1 MFGRIYAMIAA
12 LTASVGTVVASATTQ
27 ATAAASSATAA
38 ASSATAAASSATAAA
53 AARTAVESIGHV
65 IDDEVSAYAADSSF
79 TARFGGT
86 VRDAGNVLSAAP
98 LLVVWECSAAPTA
111 VAAGDEGT
119 VMWHS
124 TLAARGSCVV
134 QPDTNGPDVGEWS
147 VLLTFA
153 AETTVKMIAF
163 PLGGMPSATT
173 GTAS

>member
-38 ASSATAAASSATAAA
+38 A

-65 IDDEVSAYAADSSF
+65 IDDEVSAYAVDSSF

>member
-1 MFGRIYAMIAA
+1 MFGRIYALMAA
-12 LTASVGTVVASATTQ
+12 FSASVGTVVASATTQ
-27 ATAAASSATAA
+27 ATAA

>member
-27 ATAAASSATAA
+27 
-38 ASSATAAASSATAAA
+38 ATAAASSATAAA